1 MVALVCVFQDTRTQ
15 DYFISGF
22 QMAEIIYIVDLSIF
36 WKHVMLLA
44 DVMLLMLQT
53 STYDFCHE
61 EQNCCVFLSFKL
73 HNMIFVREIHSMPSC
88 KLQNMTF
95 ALTSDYVA
103 DALQMSS

>member
-1 MVALVCVFQDTRTQ
+1 LKSKGNSKPNFGNIACWL
-15 DYFISGF
+15 
-22 QMAEIIYIVDLSIF
+22 MA
-36 WKHVMLLA
+36 
-44 DVMLLMLQT
+44 VMLLMLQI

-61 EQNCCVFLSFKL
+61 EQNCDVLLAFKL
-73 HNMIFVREIHSMPSC
+73 HNMIFVREIHFLPSC